1 MRVEREMAF
10 KTMMV
15 WSNPHI
21 IEKVNEVEEII
32 TSTLKMESTSDVY
45 YEISNPAARRINIF
59 YVGINESYTITVD
72 CFKDDED
79 ASILRLLYGIRRPDL
94 ERMECEYFYD
104 FRSDKYYPWSDESIP
119 IEKRRNTTLDNSEWE
134 FSYSNRFVR
143 FFDYEKACEQSLEKA
158 EMFKAILC

>member
-1 MRVEREMAF
+1 MRTDRNTAF
-10 KTMMV
+10 ETMMV

-45 YEISNPAARRINIF
+45 YEISKPDKRIDIF

-79 ASILRLLYGIRRPDL
+79 ASILRLLYQIRRPEM
-94 ERMECEYFYD
+94 ERAECEYFYD
-104 FRSDKYYPWSDESIP
+104 FRSDKYYPWSDETIP
-119 IEKRRNTTLDNSEWE
+119 IEKRRNIVFDNPQWE
-134 FSYSNRFVR
+134 FSYSNRLVR
-143 FFDYEKACEQSLEKA
+143 FSEYIKACEQSLEKA